1 MKKLFLIIVS
11 LALPPAS
18 ALAADLQLPFKSP
31 AETFSWTG
39 FYVGGN
45 AGARTEV
52 SGSLKRSPRRR
63 RF

>member
-45 AGARTEV
+45 AGGRL
-52 SGSLKRSPRRR
+52 GK
-63 RF
+63 